1 MQHLSTWLRR
11 PLTIQ
16 RPKEVGLAIAVLI
29 VTIITV
35 SLITPYQPQTQ
46 RYSFYESDQAE
57 SVETLYRAEV
67 TELRDSEL
75 SARLLDGQ
83 QKGNVVTVSY
93 EKMGSFQRLE
103 SGSLIILASSP
114 IDAFVFYS
122 MYRLPFLIVLTVLFI
137 IVVLLVGRRQGFMS
151 LLGLGAGILVVVG
164 VTIPLT
170 VNGYDTFWV
179 TTGSAFLIALVSVLV
194 AHGWNRRT
202 VVSLIAIMT
211 VLLGVTIL
219 AKVTTYVMGLTGI
232 VGEADYFLSVTRS
245 SIDLSGILV
254 GGIVIA
260 TLGALDDIVT
270 TQVATV
276 DVLRQENPAMSRASL
291 YAKAAKVG
299 SEHIAALVNTL
310 ALVYVG
316 ASLPVLVVYAVSDS
330 DWFRLLNQGFVATEI
345 ARTLVVSIGLVLAV
359 PFSTWLATQIL
370 SRPSLLRKK
379 RN

>member
-1 MQHLSTWLRR
+1 
-11 PLTIQ
+11 
-16 RPKEVGLAIAVLI
+16 
-29 VTIITV
+29 
-35 SLITPYQPQTQ
+35 
-46 RYSFYESDQAE
+46 
-57 SVETLYRAEV
+57 
-67 TELRDSEL
+67 
-75 SARLLDGQ
+75 
-83 QKGNVVTVSY
+83 
-93 EKMGSFQRLE
+93 MGSFQRLE
-103 SGSLIILASSP
+103 SGSLIILANSP

-164 VTIPLT
+164 VTIPLI

-202 VVSLIAIMT
+202 VVSLITVMT

-219 AKVTTYVMGLTGI
+219 AKVTTYVLGLTGI

-245 SIDLSGILV
+245 SIDMSGILV

-316 ASLPVLVVYAVSDS
+316 ASLPVLVIYAVSDS

-359 PFSTWLATQIL
+359 PFSTWLATQIM